1 MPRSIGSVPT
11 QHPVKYPSSKHVV
24 CNWLNTNTLLALTNH
39 ETFARW
45 HLIK

>member
-24 CNWLNTNTLLALTNH
+24 CNYLKINILLDLTH
-39 ETFARW
+39 HGTFARW